1 MTRCKLKDSA
11 MNKKYW
17 AEEIKT
23 AAYVRNS
30 IDNELNKE
38 KSPYDVFCHSEWQDS
53 GNLLENCKF
62 VLLGCSSTCNVCF

>member
-38 KSPYDVFCHSEWQDS
+38 KSPYEAPMKQEPDIVM
-53 GNLLENCKF
+53 G
-62 VLLGCSSTCNVCF
+62 SSDQLP